1 MAKIQQEFLGTV
13 GMSSQLIR
21 SDLIG
26 HLDVPNFF
34 SLTRRCS
41 LAPDE
46 PELIS
51 TGRHKK
57 NAGRKSPCVQ
67 LIRNLLLGAN
77 R

>member
-21 SDLIG
+21 SDLTG
-26 HLDVPNFF
+26 HLDVPIFF

-41 LAPDE
+41 SAPDE

-57 NAGRKSPCVQ
+57 NAGR
-67 LIRNLLLGAN
+67 
-77 R
+77 